1 MSRELREENIWEKCI
16 WREFEV
22 DDSIGFERVGK
33 YGSTEEL
40 LVYLGES
47 RIGIGSFERIMRGI
61 HGTREEWIS
70 LLHFYQVSRV
80 TDQLNWH

>member
-1 MSRELREENIWEKCI
+1 MSYDYERRIFGRSVFGGNSKWII
-16 WREFEV
+16 A
-22 DDSIGFERVGK
+22 FERVGK